1 MKINQITPIRYG
13 QSEINKPETDF
24 LPEEEIVIPTKQSQ
38 SSTAKI
44 LLGAG
49 ILATTAAAGIT
60 IAKNKKI
67 KKELETAL
75 KRVTDAES
83 KIKDAEEKVKKEIKP
98 ESEIKPKTKTIVK
111 YIEKDNT
118 EKLIK
123 KYNYALLNMKKHYE
137 EIIAELQAKNKQTVG
152 VTKPPKKTKNKKDV
166 KKSAEKGIF
175 TRLKNWIILN
185 YNILKLN
192 LRTRNNLPE
201 DEKAFL
207 KTSKDKTIEAGN
219 IKKQDSAT
227 LDFNKA
233 REAIKKESESKS

>member
-83 KIKDAEEKVKKEIKP
+83 KIKDAEIVRLLQKYYGLRENEAQEQIRIERTINYPCRELESYLMSTEGLSQQEAQDYIIDHGTVDLLQQERGLWKLSPKELLKR
-98 ESEIKPKTKTIVK
+98 
-111 YIEKDNT
+111 IE
-118 EKLIK
+118 
-123 KYNYALLNMKKHYE
+123 
-137 EIIAELQAKNKQTVG
+137 
-152 VTKPPKKTKNKKDV
+152 
-166 KKSAEKGIF
+166 
-175 TRLKNWIILN
+175 
-185 YNILKLN
+185 
-192 LRTRNNLPE
+192 
-201 DEKAFL
+201 
-207 KTSKDKTIEAGN
+207 
-219 IKKQDSAT
+219 
-227 LDFNKA
+227 
-233 REAIKKESESKS
+233 